1 MSFASNISIN
11 INLIKVQICK
21 IIQSGG
27 SFDFWLANLERKAL
41 ENVATPLIRD
51 NLSRLLISLL

>member
-21 IIQSGG
+21 IIQLGG
-27 SFDFWLANLERKAL
+27 SFDF
-41 ENVATPLIRD
+41 
-51 NLSRLLISLL
+51 

>member
-11 INLIKVQICK
+11 INLIKVQKCK

-27 SFDFWLANLERKAL
+27 SFDF
-41 ENVATPLIRD
+41 
-51 NLSRLLISLL
+51 